1 MRLRLGLLVLV
12 AMLLA
17 GFAAGGAGA
26 TGKTEP
32 RCCKNT
38 KPLTPPPLPL
48 TGLPLY
54 VPTLLSLG
62 LVGAGLAL
70 RVRARER

>member
-1 MRLRLGLLVLV
+1 MRLALSVLTG
-12 AMLLA
+12 MLLA
-17 GFAAGGAGA
+17 GVSAGTAGA

-32 RCCKNT
+32 RCCVK
-38 KPLTPPPLPL
+38 LPL

-62 LVGAGLAL
+62 LVGCGVAL
-70 RVRARER
+70 RVRARES

>member
-1 MRLRLGLLVLV
+1 MRLALSVLA

-17 GFAAGGAGA
+17 GVYAGAAGA

-32 RCCKNT
+32 RCCVK
-38 KPLTPPPLPL
+38 LPL

-62 LVGAGLAL
+62 LVGCGVVL
-70 RVRARER
+70 RVRARES